1 MSEKYNGRSF
11 APATPPLDK
20 ASTELGLLVM
30 ALIWGINFPF
40 IKTSLVELP
49 PLAFN
54 GLRFPLAALTVF
66 LALRLRGRVSWP
78 EKEDWPRLVVLGV
91 LGNMVYQGFFI
102 FGMNATFA
110 GNASILLATTP
121 VWTLAFSTLRGH
133 ENPGALVW
141 FGILATLSGMSLV
154 VLGGG
159 IAIGIQ
165 SSTLKGDLL
174 MIGAA
179 ITWSAYS
186 VGSRGM
192 IQKYGSL
199 PVTAW
204 TLWVGSLG
212 LVILGLPSLLQ
223 TPFEQVSPFAW
234 FGVGYAGILAIGLA
248 YVLWYRGVQRIG
260 NSRTAAYVNL
270 TPVVALA
277 VAWLWLGEIPQPLQL
292 LGAVVVLTGLAL
304 ARLGGEKKS

>member
-1 MSEKYNGRSF
+1 VSEKYNGRSF

-66 LALRLRGRVSWP
+66 LALRLRGGVSWP

-192 IQKYGSL
+192 VQKYGSL

-304 ARLGGEKKS
+304 ARLGGERKS